1 MVCIVSQELIQN
13 ADDAGAT
20 EVKFLFDSRDNAFGT
35 SSLVNI
41 GLSKFQG
48 PALYVYNNAL
58 FKAQDWVGIESI
70 MQGSKKTDPVAAGRF
85 GVGFNSVYH
94 VTGRIYNEVNHTDI
108 RKLKQTTTIA
118 KATSPKK
125 GLMSNPI
132 AAHVCFKSLNSSLHP
147 PPSPCKTTGSLIRK
161 PRRRRGRKRPLK
173 NNVIFYLRI
182 S

>member
-1 MVCIVSQELIQN
+1 MACIVSQELIQN

-94 VTGRIYNEVNHTDI
+94 VTGTIYDEVNHAYET
-108 RKLKQTTTIA
+108 
-118 KATSPKK
+118 
-125 GLMSNPI
+125 
-132 AAHVCFKSLNSSLHP
+132 
-147 PPSPCKTTGSLIRK
+147 
-161 PRRRRGRKRPLK
+161 
-173 NNVIFYLRI
+173 YL
-182 S
+182 

>member
-1 MVCIVSQELIQN
+1 MLIPNIVLMVCIVSQELIQN

-94 VTGRIYNEVNHTDI
+94 VTGRIYNEVNHTKPLTDN

-125 GLMSNPI
+125 CLMSKPI
-132 AAHVCFKSLNSSLHP
+132 DAHVYFKSLYSSLPPTP
-147 PPSPCKTTGSLIRK
+147 PPL
-161 PRRRRGRKRPLK
+161 PLQ
-173 NNVIFYLRI
+173 NNRELN
-182 S
+182 